1 MTVKLTIQII
11 WLSRLFLNN
20 NLAKTDTDRLPTVS
34 LFSDN
39 MLTLSLPH

>member
-20 NLAKTDTDRLPTVS
+20 NLAKTDTDRLPSVSPFPDTV
-34 LFSDN
+34 
-39 MLTLSLPH
+39 LTLSLPH